1 MTRMIR
7 VSTPSNTPSLTLW
20 RTRSLTR
27 SVLLPAALPLVA
39 LLAACGRGGS
49 DSTASA
55 EPVTRELG
63 AENIAIAAA
72 DSIVGGPLLT
82 GSLVP
87 AREARIRAEVAGR
100 MISISVDAGQRV
112 AQGDILGKIDDTAIL
127 DDVLSARAAKTSAEL
142 SATQAQRELERAKT
156 LLKAGAI
163 AERDLEAAERAALQA
178 ASALEDTKARL
189 MAREK
194 ALANT
199 TLRAPFAGIVSERT
213 VNAGD
218 VVTPGAALF
227 AVVDPASLRLEASVP
242 AIAAQQVKVGAPVE
256 LAVTGYPTQRFTA
269 RVTQVN
275 PVADAVTRQVRI
287 IATLTDGR
295 GMLMGGLFAEGRVA
309 AESHVGVV
317 VPDVA
322 VDQRGVSPYATR
334 IKNGVVERVDVTI
347 GVRDAARE
355 RIELLSGISAGDTLL
370 LGAAKAISVGTPV
383 RVNEP
388 RDTPRP

>member
-1 MTRMIR
+1 
-7 VSTPSNTPSLTLW
+7 V
-20 RTRSLTR
+20 
-27 SVLLPAALPLVA
+27 
-39 LLAACGRGGS
+39 
-49 DSTASA
+49 
-55 EPVTRELG
+55 
-63 AENIAIAAA
+63 
-72 DSIVGGPLLT
+72 
-82 GSLVP
+82 
-87 AREARIRAEVAGR
+87 
-100 MISISVDAGQRV
+100 
-112 AQGDILGKIDDTAIL
+112 
-127 DDVLSARAAKTSAEL
+127 
-142 SATQAQRELERAKT
+142 
-156 LLKAGAI
+156 KAGAI
-163 AERDLEAAERAALQA
+163 AERDVEAAERAALQA
-178 ASALEDTKARL
+178 VSALEDAKARL

-199 TLRAPFAGIVSERT
+199 TLRAPFAGVVSERV

-227 AVVDPASLRLEASVP
+227 TVVDPASLRLEASVP
-242 AIAAQQVKVGAPVE
+242 AMAAQQVKVGAPVE
-256 LAVTGYPTQRFTA
+256 LAVTGFPTQRFNA

-295 GMLMGGLFAEGRVA
+295 GLLMGGLFAEGRVA

-322 VDQRGVSPYATR
+322 VDQRGISPYATR
-334 IKNGVVERVDVTI
+334 LKNGVVERVDVTI
-347 GVRDAARE
+347 GVRDVARE

>member
-1 MTRMIR
+1 MTRMTS
-7 VSTPSNTPSLTLW
+7 VSLHSYM
-20 RTRSLTR
+20 TRSQR
-27 SVLLPAALPLVA
+27 SSRALLIPATLSALV
-39 LLAACGRGGS
+39 LLAACGRGADTS
-49 DSTASA
+49 ATAA

-63 AENIAIAAA
+63 AENIAIAAT

-87 AREARIRAEVAGR
+87 SREARIRAEVAGR
-100 MISISVDAGQRV
+100 MVSTSVDAGQRV

-156 LLKAGAI
+156 LVKAGAI

-178 ASALEDTKARL
+178 ASALEDAKARL

-194 ALANT
+194 ALGNT
-199 TLRAPFAGIVSERT
+199 TLRAPFGGIVSERT

-227 AVVDPASLRLEASVP
+227 TVVDPASLRLEASVP

-309 AESHVGVV
+309 AESHIGIV
-317 VPDVA
+317 VPDAA
-322 VDQRGVSPYATR
+322 VDQRGISPYATR
-334 IKNGVVERVDVTI
+334 VKNGVVERVDVTI

-355 RIELLSGISAGDTLL
+355 RLELLSGISAGDTLL
-370 LGAAKAISVGTPV
+370 VGAAKAISVGTSV

>member
-1 MTRMIR
+1 MTTPMH
-7 VSTPSNTPSLTLW
+7 STQALNLTVRHVTLG
-20 RTRSLTR
+20 
-27 SVLLPAALPLVA
+27 
-39 LLAACGRGGS
+39 LLATVSLLSACGKRT
-49 DSTASA
+49 DSATADA
-55 EPVTRELG
+55 NQAVRELG
-63 AENIAIAAA
+63 AENIAIATT

-112 AQGDILGKIDDTAIL
+112 AQGETLGKIDDTAIL
-127 DDVLSARAAKTSAEL
+127 DDVLSARSAKTSAEL
-142 SATQAQRELERAKT
+142 SATQAQRELERART
-156 LLKAGAI
+156 LVKAGAI
-163 AERDLEAAERAALQA
+163 AERDVEAAERAALQA
-178 ASALEDTKARL
+178 VSALEDAKARL

-199 TLRAPFAGIVSERT
+199 TLRAPFAGVVSERV

-227 AVVDPASLRLEASVP
+227 TVVDPASLRLEASVP
-242 AIAAQQVKVGAPVE
+242 AMAAQQVKVGAPVE
-256 LAVTGYPTQRFTA
+256 LAVTGFPTQRFNA

-295 GMLMGGLFAEGRVA
+295 GLLMGGLFAEGRVA

-322 VDQRGVSPYATR
+322 VDQRGISPYATR
-334 IKNGVVERVDVTI
+334 LKNGVVERVDVTI
-347 GVRDAARE
+347 GVRDVARE